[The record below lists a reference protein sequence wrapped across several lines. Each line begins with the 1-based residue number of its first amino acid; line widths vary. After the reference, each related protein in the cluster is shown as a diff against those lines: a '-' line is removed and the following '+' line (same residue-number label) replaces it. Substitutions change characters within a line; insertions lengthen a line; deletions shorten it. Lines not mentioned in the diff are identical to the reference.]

1 MTLSLTLHTLCT
13 LRVFQPIKRG
23 GYGGMVM
30 REQNEKVM
38 QMTTAQLADIVE
50 NGDRNT
56 FLHFQAERKLKARL
70 GLGVRRVNQYPLPD
84 DPWDY
89 YRNNCSRY

>member
-1 MTLSLTLHTLCT
+1 
-13 LRVFQPIKRG
+13 
-23 GYGGMVM
+23 M

-56 FLHFQAERKLKARL
+56 FLHFQAERELKARL

-84 DPWDY
+84 DPYDY
-89 YRNNCSRY
+89 YRNNCSDY